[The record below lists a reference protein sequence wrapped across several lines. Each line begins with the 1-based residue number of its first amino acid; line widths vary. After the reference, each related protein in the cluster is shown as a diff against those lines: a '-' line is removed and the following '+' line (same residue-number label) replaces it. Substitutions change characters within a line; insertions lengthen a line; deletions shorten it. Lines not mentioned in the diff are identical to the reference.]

1 MHFGWIG
8 FSAGRSFRG
17 WIDLGRI
24 VIGSLGIYTLTPS
37 QEPVHPTQTPST

>member
-1 MHFGWIG
+1 MRFGWVG
-8 FSAGRSFRG
+8 FDAGRSSRG

-37 QEPVHPTQTPST
+37 QESVPPTQTPST